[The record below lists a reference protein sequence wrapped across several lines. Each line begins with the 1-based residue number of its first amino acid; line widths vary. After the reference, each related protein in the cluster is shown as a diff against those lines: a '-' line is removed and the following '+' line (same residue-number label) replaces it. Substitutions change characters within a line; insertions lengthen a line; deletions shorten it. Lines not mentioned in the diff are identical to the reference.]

1 MDGDP
6 RPINGDGSISPS
18 RSGVSRSA
26 QHATDVT
33 APGDAIGRRSSPRP
47 CRSANN
53 VPRRP
58 ATNAGRPVPTN
69 NMRAP
74 GRWAPSRA
82 IAAGWMP
89 ASAYPLLGGR
99 EGTDISHCRSLKDEA
114 EHDPRGCPR
123 SEPDERDDTSR
134 ACSCRWKPRT
144 ASRHERE
151 ATLNDGGGRDHCKN
165 PKRPRSGSVDEGFH
179 SERGPMARA
188 GRRRDSVRG
197 GRPDGARARRQP
209 HAHERRRHS
218 AAEILRARAVISLHF
233 EG

>member
-1 MDGDP
+1 VEYVNDV
-6 RPINGDGSISPS
+6 RPASPVRSGTKSGHPSRERPGHRCHDHVMRALKGQVTPGLFSMTWNTTARSAAIERVGKKERSWSPGRLPDDSTISP
-18 RSGVSRSA
+18 
-26 QHATDVT
+26 Q
-33 APGDAIGRRSSPRP
+33 
-47 CRSANN
+47 
-53 VPRRP
+53 
-58 ATNAGRPVPTN
+58 
-69 NMRAP
+69 
-74 GRWAPSRA
+74 
-82 IAAGWMP
+82 
-89 ASAYPLLGGR
+89 
-99 EGTDISHCRSLKDEA
+99 
-114 EHDPRGCPR
+114 CPR

-165 PKRPRSGSVDEGFH
+165 PKRPRPGSVDEGFH

-197 GRPDGARARRQP
+197 GRPDGARARRRP

-218 AAEILRARAVISLHF
+218 AAEILRARAVVPLHF